1 MERRRRQVPASIP
14 LSGLLKSIEKKLNS
28 DPLFAKI
35 GWFCRLGRSRAP
47 VAQLDRAFA
56 FEAKGCRFDS
66 CPGAS
71 MRRLLGTGEHMRE
84 SPHKTGV
91 LTQ

>member
-14 LSGLLKSIEKKLNS
+14 LSGLLKSIEKRLNS

-66 CPGAS
+66 CPGAFIEIAIPS
-71 MRRLLGTGEHMRE
+71 SQLKVPARSVR
-84 SPHKTGV
+84 
-91 LTQ
+91 